1 MAIKSRRIA
10 EKQISEKQTRLHYF
24 IVFLLLCGK
33 QNITYNKI
41 KSTFA
46 RTLEIYT
53 SEIWGM
59 LEEWILLMIVVHWA

>member
-10 EKQISEKQTRLHYF
+10 EKQISEKQTLHYF

-33 QNITYNKI
+33 QNMTYNKI
-41 KSTFA
+41 KSTFVC
-46 RTLEIYT
+46 TLEIYT

-59 LEEWILLMIVVHWA
+59 LEEWILLMVVVHWA

>member
-10 EKQISEKQTRLHYF
+10 EKQISEKQTLHYF

-41 KSTFA
+41 KITFV

-53 SEIWGM
+53 SEIWGT